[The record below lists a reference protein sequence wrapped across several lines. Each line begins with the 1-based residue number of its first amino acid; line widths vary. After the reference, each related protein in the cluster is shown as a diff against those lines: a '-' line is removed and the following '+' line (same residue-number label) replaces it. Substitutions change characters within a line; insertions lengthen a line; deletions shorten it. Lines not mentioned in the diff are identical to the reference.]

1 MALKGSAVEDII
13 LRLCQDHPDV
23 SLLTGL
29 AL

>member
-23 SLLTGL
+23 SSLKCML
-29 AL
+29 